1 MDNKKKKNTTKR
13 GMKMR
18 EKVKK
23 EFKRVAIRKTQ
34 SIVIKLFF
42 GGNLEKLDFPLNCK
56 SKNRPFKKQ

>member
-42 GGNLEKLDFPLNCK
+42 WRKFRKTRLPPKL
-56 SKNRPFKKQ
+56 Q